1 MPAPAGDPQAK
12 ERELAAEQG
21 HVDRSYTR
29 LEHMRD
35 EAQALLQ
42 QGYRQAQVG
51 TRAALVER
59 DVMVYRAEL
68 WARSLDAAD
77 DGLVFGRLDQLDG
90 EIRHIG
96 RIGIRDEDSEV
107 LVVDWRAPAAEAFYR
122 ATPDDPRGVV
132 RRRVLH
138 CRGRSV
144 VDIEDDLLDPDAA
157 DDMVIVGDGAFLAAL
172 SRTRD
177 GSMHDIVAT
186 IQREQD
192 EAIRAPID
200 GSVIVRGGPGTGK
213 TAVAL
218 HRVAYLMFQ
227 YRRRFGARGVLVVG
241 PNPRFTAYIERVL
254 PSLGEGGAVLRSLG
268 DMVDG
273 VEAAYHD
280 DAAAAKLK
288 GAAAMTHLLRRA
300 VADVP
305 AGAPTEFAISH
316 RGTRIVLDH
325 KALRR
330 IRREVL
336 AKTRNGPNTARLQ
349 VARQLL
355 TELWGR
361 LLSRGAGRGEKDAF
375 HEDVAARDEFAAFL
389 RAWWPLQ
396 RPVDV
401 LAGLADP
408 ERLRRYERDLTPAQV
423 SVLAN
428 SWARTARTGEVSF
441 HDVALMDELTGLLGP
456 LPRKRTVAYGNP
468 DEDNPYVVD
477 GRDIFSGETV
487 GRDVPDEI
495 TEVTTYADR
504 MAGGRGARRP
514 RDEDEDEPV
523 EYAHIVIDEAQ
534 DLTPMQWRMLGRRG
548 MHATWTIVE
557 DPAQSAWE
565 DPGASATAMAEALRE
580 RRRYEFEL
588 TTNYRNPVEV
598 ADVAARVLVRA
609 VPGARPA
616 RAVRSGGEPPRVHAT
631 AGERTGPVVRKL
643 VRELLET
650 VEGTIGVVTPVGAV
664 EELAAELEGLDPR
677 VQPMDALDAKGLE
690 FDVAV
695 IVDPRGI
702 VEQSPNGMRTL
713 YVALTRA
720 TRLLAVVTADPDW
733 TAELLG
739 IEPS

>member
-12 ERELAAEQG
+12 EHELAAEQG
-21 HVDRSYTR
+21 HVDRSYER

-35 EAQALLQ
+35 EAQALLR

-90 EIRHIG
+90 ETRHIG

-122 ATPDDPRGVV
+122 ATPDDPRGVI

-157 DDMVIVGDGAFLAAL
+157 GDMVIIGDGAFLAAL

-200 GSVIVRGGPGTGK
+200 GSVLVRGGPGTGK

-218 HRVAYLMFQ
+218 HRVAYLLFQ
-227 YRRRFGARGVLVVG
+227 YRRRFGSRGVLVVG

-268 DMVDG
+268 DLVDG

-280 DAAAAKLK
+280 DAAAARLK
-288 GAAAMTHLLRRA
+288 GAAVMSGLLRRA

-336 AKTRNGPNTARLQ
+336 AKNRGGPNTARLQ

-408 ERLRRYERDLTPAQV
+408 ERLRRFERDLTPEQV
-423 SVLAN
+423 AVLAG

-441 HDVALMDELTGLLGP
+441 HDVALMDELAGLLGP
-456 LPRKRTVAYGNP
+456 LPRKRTPAHGSP

-504 MAGGRGARRP
+504 MSGGRGARRA
-514 RDEDEDEPV
+514 REEDEDEPV
-523 EYAHIVIDEAQ
+523 EYAHIVVDEAQ

-548 MHATWTIVE
+548 RHATWTIVE

-565 DPGASATAMAEALRE
+565 DPSASAEAMAAALRE

-609 VPGARPA
+609 VPGARPS
-616 RAVRSGGEPPRVHAT
+616 RAVRSGGEPPTVHAT

-643 VRELLET
+643 VRELLDA
-650 VEGTIGVVTPVGAV
+650 VEGTIGVVTPVGAT
-664 EELAAELEGLDPR
+664 EDLAADLAGLDAR
-677 VQPMDALDAKGLE
+677 VQLMDALDAKGLE

-720 TRLLAVVTADPDW
+720 TRLLAVVTGDPDW

>member
-12 ERELAAEQG
+12 ERELAAEQR

-35 EAQALLQ
+35 EAQALLR

-77 DGLVFGRLDQLDG
+77 DGLVFGRLDQLDE

-122 ATPDDPRGVV
+122 ATPDDRRGVV

-157 DDMVIVGDGAFLAAL
+157 SADMVIVGDGAFLAAL

-218 HRVAYLMFQ
+218 HRVAYLMFR
-227 YRRRFGARGVLVVG
+227 YRQRFGSRGVLVVG

-273 VEAAYHD
+273 VEAHYHD
-280 DAAAAKLK
+280 SAAAARLK
-288 GAAAMTHLLRRA
+288 GAGEMVHLMRRA
-300 VADVP
+300 VAEVP
-305 AGAPTEFAISH
+305 AGAPTEFVVSH
-316 RGTRIVLDH
+316 RGTRIVLDN
-325 KALRR
+325 KTLRR
-330 IRREVL
+330 IRRDVL
-336 AKTRNGPNTARLQ
+336 AKNRRGPNTARLQ
-349 VARQLL
+349 VARQIL
-355 TELWGR
+355 TELWSR
-361 LLSRGAGRGEKDAF
+361 LLQRGASRSEKDSF
-375 HEDVAARDEFAAFL
+375 HEDVAARDEFAEFL

-401 LAGLADP
+401 LAGLADRD
-408 ERLRRYERDLTPAQV
+408 RLRRLERNLTPVQV
-423 SVLAN
+423 DVLA
-428 SWARTARTGEVSF
+428 STWQRTARTGEVSF

-456 LPRKRTVAYGNP
+456 VPRKRTVAQGNP

-487 GRDVPDEI
+487 GRDAPDEI
-495 TEVTTYADR
+495 SEVTTYADR

-548 MHATWTIVE
+548 RHATWTIVE

-565 DPGASATAMAEALRE
+565 DPRASADAMAEALRE

-598 ADVAARVLVRA
+598 ADVAARVL
-609 VPGARPA
+609 
-616 RAVRSGGEPPRVHAT
+616 
-631 AGERTGPVVRKL
+631 
-643 VRELLET
+643 
-650 VEGTIGVVTPVGAV
+650 
-664 EELAAELEGLDPR
+664 
-677 VQPMDALDAKGLE
+677 
-690 FDVAV
+690 
-695 IVDPRGI
+695 
-702 VEQSPNGMRTL
+702 
-713 YVALTRA
+713 
-720 TRLLAVVTADPDW
+720 
-733 TAELLG
+733 
-739 IEPS
+739 